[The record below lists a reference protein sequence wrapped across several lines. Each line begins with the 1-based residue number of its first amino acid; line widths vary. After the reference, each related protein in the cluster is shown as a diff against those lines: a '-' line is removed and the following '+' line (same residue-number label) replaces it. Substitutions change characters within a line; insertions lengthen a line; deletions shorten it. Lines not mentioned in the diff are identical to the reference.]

1 VNRDTLTW
9 WRIFFEHRFTSFFFG
24 NYFYAVCIASH
35 CIASFAQLGHQHIP
49 ILFVTLAAAATV
61 YYYNHS
67 YLLESIDDAPN
78 QRTIWVREH
87 AGRIKKIQKLLFAF
101 LLVGGSYE
109 LYTLFPGIHLMDVD
123 DILYCCLIG
132 LGSFL
137 YYFDNKKYPFL
148 NLRSYGLLKPVVI
161 GCIWAGVGV
170 YAPFLY
176 LKLTDQHYTGM
187 SHLPILFVS
196 NALYITVIAVL
207 FDIKD
212 FESDANK
219 QMKTLVVRIGLTKT
233 INWFVVPLAALI
245 LLATLRYSYLHQFT
259 GYQILLNTIPLILLI
274 SVSYQMHQRKSI
286 LYYLAIIDGL
296 IVVKAACGL
305 IATLLFSSQ

>member
-1 VNRDTLTW
+1 VNQDTLIR

-24 NYFYAVCIASH
+24 NYFYAVCIAAL
-35 CIASFAQLGHQHIP
+35 CLCSFGQLGHRQIP
-49 ILFVTLAAAATV
+49 VLFVALAAAATV

-67 YLLESIDDAPN
+67 YLLESIDDTPN

-87 AGRIKKIQKLLFAF
+87 AEQIKKIQKLLFVF
-101 LLVGGSYE
+101 LVVGCSYE
-109 LYTLFPGIHLMDVD
+109 LFLLFPGIHLMDID

-137 YYFDNKKYPFL
+137 YYFDTKKYPYL

-170 YAPFLY
+170 YAPYLY
-176 LKLTDQHYTGM
+176 LKLSQQQHVSM

-196 NALYITVIAVL
+196 NALYITVIAVM

-219 QMKTLVVRIGLTKT
+219 QMKTLVVRMGLTKT
-233 INWFVVPLAALI
+233 INWFVVPLGALI
-245 LLATLRYSYLHQFT
+245 LMATLRYSYLHQFT

-305 IATLLFSSQ
+305 IATLLFSIQ

>member
-1 VNRDTLTW
+1 MNRDTLIR

-24 NYFYAVCIASH
+24 NYFYAACIAAL
-35 CIASFAQLGHQHIP
+35 CVASFAQLGHRQIP
-49 ILFVTLAAAATV
+49 FLFIALAAAATV

-67 YLLESIDDAPN
+67 YLLESVDDAPN

-87 AGRIKKIQKLLFAF
+87 AGRIKKIHWLLLAF
-101 LLVGGSYE
+101 LLVGGSYQ
-109 LYTLFPGIHLMDVD
+109 LYLLLPGIHLMGVD

-137 YYFDNKKYPFL
+137 YYFDTKKYPFI
-148 NLRSYGLLKPVVI
+148 NLRSYGLLKPFVI

-170 YAPFLY
+170 YAPFLF
-176 LKLTDQHYTGM
+176 LKLTDQHYTSM

-196 NALYITVIAVL
+196 NALYITIIAVL

-219 QMKTLVVRIGLTKT
+219 QMKTLVVRMGLTKT
-233 INWFVVPLAALI
+233 INWFVVPLGALI

-305 IATLLFSSQ
+305 IATLLFSIQ

>member
-1 VNRDTLTW
+1 VNRDILFR
-9 WRIFFEHRFTSFFFG
+9 WRIFFEHRFASFFFG
-24 NYFYAVCIASH
+24 NYFYAVCVVAL
-35 CIASFAQLGHQHIP
+35 CIASFAQLGLRQIP
-49 ILFVTLAAAATV
+49 ILFVALAAAATV

-87 AGRIKKIQKLLFAF
+87 AGRIKKIQWWLFVF
-101 LLVGGSYE
+101 LLMGGGYE
-109 LYTLFPGIHLMDVD
+109 LYTLFPGIHLMKVD

-137 YYFDNKKYPFL
+137 YYFDTKKYPYL
-148 NLRSYGLLKPVVI
+148 NLRSYGLLKPFVI
-161 GCIWAGVGV
+161 GSIWAGVGV
-170 YAPFLY
+170 YAPYLF

-196 NALYITVIAVL
+196 NALYITIIAVL

-219 QMKTLVVRIGLTKT
+219 QMKTLVVRMGLTKT
-233 INWFVVPLAALI
+233 INWFVVPLGALI

>member
-1 VNRDTLTW
+1 MNRDTLFR

-24 NYFYAVCIASH
+24 NYFYAVCVVAL
-35 CIASFAQLGHQHIP
+35 CLCSFAQLGHRQIP
-49 ILFVTLAAAATV
+49 ILFVILAAAATV

-87 AGRIKKIQKLLFAF
+87 AERIKKIQKLLFAF

-109 LYTLFPGIHLMDVD
+109 LYTLFPGIHLIGID

-132 LGSFL
+132 LGAFL
-137 YYFDNKKYPFL
+137 YYFDTKKYPFL

-170 YAPFLY
+170 YAPYLY
-176 LKLTDQHYTGM
+176 LKISQQHYVGM

-219 QMKTLVVRIGLTKT
+219 QMKTLVVRMGLTKS
-233 INWFVVPLAALI
+233 INWIVIPIVALI

>member
-1 VNRDTLTW
+1 VNRDTLFR

-24 NYFYAVCIASH
+24 NYFYAVCIAAL
-35 CIASFAQLGHQHIP
+35 CMASFTQLGHRQIP
-49 ILFVTLAAAATV
+49 ILFVILAAAATI

-87 AGRIKKIQKLLFAF
+87 AGRIKKIQKLLFVF

-109 LYTLFPGIHLMDVD
+109 LFTLYPGIHLMDND

-137 YYFDNKKYPFL
+137 YYFDTKKYPYL
-148 NLRSYGLLKPVVI
+148 NLRSYGLLKPFVI

-170 YAPFLY
+170 YAPFLF

-219 QMKTLVVRIGLTKT
+219 QMKTLVVRMGLTKT
-233 INWFVVPLAALI
+233 INWFVVPLGALI
-245 LLATLRYSYLHQFT
+245 LMATLRYSYLHQFT

>member
-1 VNRDTLTW
+1 VNRDTLFR

-24 NYFYAVCIASH
+24 NYFYAVCIAAL
-35 CIASFAQLGHQHIP
+35 CMASFTQLGHRQIP
-49 ILFVTLAAAATV
+49 ILFVILAAAATI

-78 QRTIWVREH
+78 QRTIWVRDH
-87 AGRIKKIQKLLFAF
+87 VGRIKKIQKLLFVF

-109 LYTLFPGIHLMDVD
+109 LFTLYPGIHLMDND

-137 YYFDNKKYPFL
+137 YYFDTKKYPYL

-170 YAPFLY
+170 YAPYLY
-176 LKLTDQHYTGM
+176 LKLSQQYYKGM

-207 FDIKD
+207 FEIKD

-219 QMKTLVVRIGLTKT
+219 QMKTLVVRMGLTKT
-233 INWFVVPLAALI
+233 INWIVIPIVALI

>member
-1 VNRDTLTW
+1 VVALC
-9 WRIFFEHRFTSFFFG
+9 G
-24 NYFYAVCIASH
+24 C
-35 CIASFAQLGHQHIP
+35 SFAQFGHRQIP

-67 YLLESIDDAPN
+67 YLLESIDEAPN

-87 AGRIKKIQKLLFAF
+87 AGQIKKIQKLLFVF
-101 LLVGGSYE
+101 FVVGGGYE
-109 LYTLFPGIHLMDVD
+109 LYTLFPGIRLMGID

-137 YYFDNKKYPFL
+137 YYFDTKKYPFL
-148 NLRSYGLLKPVVI
+148 NLRSYGLLKPFVI

-170 YAPFLY
+170 YAPYLY
-176 LKLTDQHYTGM
+176 LKLSQQHYVGM

-196 NALYITVIAVL
+196 NALYITIIAVL

-219 QMKTLVVRIGLTKT
+219 QMKTLVVRMGLTKT
-233 INWFVVPLAALI
+233 INWFVVPLGALI
-245 LLATLRYSYLHQFT
+245 LVATLRYSYLHQFT

-305 IATLLFSSQ
+305 IATLLFSIQ

>member
-1 VNRDTLTW
+1 MNRDTLIR

-24 NYFYAVCIASH
+24 NYFYAVCIAAL
-35 CIASFAQLGHQHIP
+35 CVASFAQLGQIQIP
-49 ILFVTLAAAATV
+49 ILFVALAAAATV

-87 AGRIKKIQKLLFAF
+87 AEQIKKIQKLLFVF
-101 LLVGGSYE
+101 LVVGCSYE
-109 LYTLFPGIHLMDVD
+109 LFLLFPGIHLMDID

-137 YYFDNKKYPFL
+137 YYFDTKKYPYL
-148 NLRSYGLLKPVVI
+148 NLRSYGLLKPFVI

-170 YAPFLY
+170 YAPYLY
-176 LKLTDQHYTGM
+176 LKLSQQQHVSM

-305 IATLLFSSQ
+305 IATLLFSIQ

>member
-1 VNRDTLTW
+1 VNRDTLFR

-24 NYFYAVCIASH
+24 NYFYAVCVVAL
-35 CIASFAQLGHQHIP
+35 CLCSFAQLGQIQIP
-49 ILFVTLAAAATV
+49 VLFVTLAAAATV

-87 AGRIKKIQKLLFAF
+87 AGRIKKIQWWLFVF
-101 LLVGGSYE
+101 LLMGGGYE
-109 LYTLFPGIHLMDVD
+109 LYTLFPGIHLMKVD
-123 DILYCCLIG
+123 DILFCCLIG

-137 YYFDNKKYPFL
+137 YYFDTKKYPFL

-161 GCIWAGVGV
+161 GCIWSGLGV
-170 YAPFLY
+170 YAPFLV

-196 NALYITVIAVL
+196 NALYISVIAVL

-219 QMKTLVVRIGLTKT
+219 QMKTLVVRMGLTKT
-233 INWFVVPLAALI
+233 INWFVVPLGALI

>member
-1 VNRDTLTW
+1 VNRDTLIR
-9 WRIFFEHRFTSFFFG
+9 WRIFFEHRFASFFFG
-24 NYFYAVCIASH
+24 NYFYAVCVVAL
-35 CIASFAQLGHQHIP
+35 CIASFTQLGHRQIP
-49 ILFVTLAAAATV
+49 ILFVALAAAATV

-87 AGRIKKIQKLLFAF
+87 AGRIKKIQWLLFIF
-101 LLVGGSYE
+101 LMVGGGYE
-109 LYTLFPGIHLMDVD
+109 LYGLFPGIHLMGVD

-137 YYFDNKKYPFL
+137 YYFDTKKYPYL

-170 YAPFLY
+170 YAPYLY
-176 LKLTDQHYTGM
+176 LKLSQQHYVGM
-187 SHLPILFVS
+187 THLFILFVS
-196 NALYITVIAVL
+196 NALYITIIAVL

-219 QMKTLVVRIGLTKT
+219 QMKTLVVRMGRTKT
-233 INWFVVPLAALI
+233 INWFVVPLGALI
-245 LLATLRYSYLHQFT
+245 LLATLRYSYLHGFT